1 MIDEQ
6 GLMVVGVYM
15 IGIGLPVGMMLLAAT
30 IAAMLDVRDERNRK
44 TN

>member
-1 MIDEQ
+1 MIDEH

-30 IAAMLDVRDERNRK
+30 IAAMLDIRERNRK